1 MEQSAMGD
9 YNYEEQKAIGEKIK
23 DRISALNLTRV
34 EVAESSKVSLAS
46 IRSIIKGDK
55 YPTGPQIKRLC
66 ATLKITPN
74 YLLFGTENPS
84 LLKGDS
90 EEEIAYEILKT
101 SYLKIKL
108 DRDNSAIID
117 RLILSM
123 LSDQYKKS
131 EYADLIECAEYFSN
145 TLSLYIAPTI
155 ADIAKTGVVESKAK
169 KGKSKE
175 IREMLSNA
183 KEEQNKNN
191 NV

>member
-1 MEQSAMGD
+1 MGD

-23 DRISALNLTRV
+23 DRISALNLTRA

-74 YLLFGTENPS
+74 YLLFGTENPN

-90 EEEIAYEILKT
+90 DEEIAYEILKT
-101 SYLKIKL
+101 SYLKSKL

-175 IREMLSNA
+175 IREMLSNV